1 MFDESE
7 VTTMIVINAATRV
20 TLILM
25 VLFKIN
31 VINIIQYALIN
42 KRDVLSPETIIP
54 KNTIKNTKEN
64 NLILKSFLKKI
75 KIEIKIGVIL
85 AK

>member
-1 MFDESE
+1 
-7 VTTMIVINAATRV
+7 MIVINAATRV